1 TVVSIEQQLAQVRIV
16 VRTEPD
22 GQNVMADITAATM
35 AAAPITA
42 GDTVWI
48 SVDDA
53 DIRTA

>member
-1 TVVSIEQQLAQVRIV
+1 VSIEQQLAQVRIV